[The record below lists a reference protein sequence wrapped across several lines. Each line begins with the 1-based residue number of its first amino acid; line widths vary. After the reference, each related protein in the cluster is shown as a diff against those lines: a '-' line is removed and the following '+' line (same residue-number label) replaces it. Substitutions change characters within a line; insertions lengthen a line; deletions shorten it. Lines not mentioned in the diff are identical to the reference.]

1 MAERIPVTVLTG
13 FLGAGKTTLLNHLL
27 RHPDLTDTAVI
38 INEFGAVDL
47 DHWLIEGGDEEVIT
61 LGQGC
66 ICCSLQGD
74 LVGTLRRLFQRAAQ
88 GEIPRFRRVLIETTG
103 LADPGPVVQV
113 LLRDP
118 LLAAETRLGGIVTLI
133 DAEHGERTLDE
144 YPEARRQAA
153 MADLIVLTK
162 TDRVSA
168 HAALAAEQA
177 LAARGI
183 SAPVLRSDAAGP
195 PAPLDLIEHGLVAQE
210 HNTVRDWLQ
219 LDGLVPVPA
228 SGSTTPSPATGGHA
242 HRPASHHGHITTE
255 LLEHEEPL
263 GLAELEAFLDTAC
276 DLHGQ
281 RLLRL
286 KGIVL
291 ARTEPERPIV
301 VHAVR
306 GLQYPPARL
315 PAWPRDVTATAIVC
329 IGDGINV
336 ESLRS
341 LWSYAVTRR

>member
-1 MAERIPVTVLTG
+1 MPHPVPVTVLTG

-27 RHPDLTDTAVI
+27 HHPELTETAVI

-47 DHWLIEGGDEEVIT
+47 DHWLIEGGDEEVVT

-118 LLAAETRLGGIVTLI
+118 LLATETRLGGVVTLI
-133 DAEHGERTLDE
+133 DAEHGEQTLDAH
-144 YPEARRQAA
+144 PEARRQAA
-153 MADLIVLTK
+153 MADQIVLTK
-162 TDRVSA
+162 TDRISPQ
-168 HAALAAEQA
+168 AAAVAEQA

-183 SAPVLRSDAAGP
+183 SAPVLRSDASGP
-195 PAPLDLIEHGLVAQE
+195 PDPPALIEHGLVARAQD
-210 HNTVRDWLQ
+210 TVRDWLQ
-219 LDGLVPVPA
+219 LESLV
-228 SGSTTPSPATGGHA
+228 PATGPADTVSPLMAGGHQEAA
-242 HRPASHHGHITTE
+242 HHDHITAV
-255 LLEHEEPL
+255 LLEHGEPL

-276 DLHGQ
+276 DLLGP

-286 KGIVL
+286 KGVVL
-291 ARTEPERPIV
+291 ARTDPERPVV

-306 GLQYPPARL
+306 GLQYPPGRL
-315 PAWPRDVTATAIVC
+315 PAWPRDVSGTAIVC
-329 IGDGINV
+329 IGEGIDADA
-336 ESLRS
+336 LRN
-341 LWSYAVTRR
+341 LWDYAITRA